1 MSEQP
6 LVLFSRRLGEL
17 GPIEEDLARR
27 TGAALEVV
35 SLATEDELIA
45 AGGRADVLVV
55 GAVEPVSAR
64 VLGALARTRLI
75 VRRGV
80 GVDNV
85 DVAAA
90 EELGIPVAYVP
101 DGSVEEVSDH
111 AVALLL
117 GLERRIAAA
126 DRAVR
131 DGAGPGTMV
140 DGARRFADLT
150 VGVIGFGRIGRAA
163 AHKVRPLVGAVLVSD
178 PVVDPEELVGS
189 GFVPVGLDELFA
201 RSDAIT
207 LHVPLSD
214 ATRGLVD
221 ARRLA
226 LARPGLTLVNTARGE
241 LVDEEALLAALR
253 EGRIG
258 GAALDVTAVEPLPA
272 DSPLR
277 DEPALLLTG
286 HTAAKGRESGRTL
299 RTAVATAIERWL
311 GGEDPPFLARTE
323 PPAART

>member
-1 MSEQP
+1 MSDQP
-6 LVLFSRRLGEL
+6 FVLFSRRLGEF
-17 GPIEEDLARR
+17 GPIEEGLARR

-55 GAVEPVSAR
+55 GAVEPVTAR
-64 VLGALARTRLI
+64 VIAALERTRLI

-90 EELGIPVAYVP
+90 EERGIPVAYVP

-131 DGAGPGTMV
+131 DGAGPGTLV

-150 VGVIGFGRIGRAA
+150 VGVVGFGRIGCAA
-163 AHKVRPLVGAVLVSD
+163 ARKIRPLVGSVLVSD
-178 PVVDPEELVGS
+178 PLADPERIVSE
-189 GFVPVGLDELFA
+189 GFVLVELDELFA
-201 RSDAIT
+201 RSDAIS
-207 LHVPLSD
+207 LHVPLVD

-221 ARRLA
+221 SRRLS
-226 LARPGLTLVNTARGE
+226 LSRPGLTLVNTARGE
-241 LVDEEALLAALR
+241 LVDEEALVVALR

-258 GAALDVTAVEPLPA
+258 GAALDVTAIEPLPA

-277 DEPALLLTG
+277 HEPAILLTG
-286 HTAAKGRESGRTL
+286 HSAAKGRESGRTL
-299 RTAVATAIERWL
+299 RTAVATAIELWL
-311 GGEDPPFLARTE
+311 AGDNPPALARSE
-323 PPAART
+323 SPGA